1 MIVGMSGISGA
12 GKSTLMRRLESSLQ
26 ATCLF
31 WDEYDEISQ
40 GPEDYVKW
48 YEESKNYAD
57 WKYDALADTLKRLK
71 AGDATVC
78 PATKRTLQP
87 TKHILFDA
95 PLGRCHQA
103 TGQYIDFLVC
113 IDTPLDIAL
122 ARRLIRDYKN
132 HLEPAKI
139 LEELEYYLEHS
150 RPLYILAPAVKQA
163 SDLIIDGSLTVEEQ
177 ERQVL
182 EALQVLKAREM

>member
-1 MIVGMSGISGA
+1 MIIGISGISGS
-12 GKSTLMRRLESSLQ
+12 GKTSLIKRLESNLQ

-40 GPEDYVKW
+40 GPEDYVEW
-48 YEESKNYAD
+48 YERSRNYAD
-57 WKYDALADTLKRLK
+57 WKYDAPADTLNKLT
-71 AGDATVC
+71 ACETIVC

-95 PLGRCHQA
+95 PLGRCHHA

-139 LEELEYYLEHS
+139 LEELEYYLAHS
-150 RPLYILAPAVKQA
+150 RPLYILAPEVKQT
-163 SDLIIDGSLTVEEQ
+163 SDLIIDGSLSIAEQ

-182 EALQVLKAREM
+182 QALKV